1 MDINAYSDIGLAT
14 SQSVANQAVKDKKS
28 LGQDEFLELMTTQLR
43 NQDPMEPMDNGEF
56 LAQIAQFG
64 TVNGINELL
73 TTTQTLSASLQ
84 SSQALQASNIIG
96 RRVLVE
102 HDEGHLSATGT
113 LQGAAQLRNSADVA
127 VNIYDMSGQVVN
139 RIELGAQSPGLVPF
153 AWDGTTLSGERAPSG
168 RYRVEVEA
176 TRFGESEALAPMVTS
191 TVTSLTLGGIGRE
204 MQVELENLGQVGFSQ
219 VNQIL

>member
-1 MDINAYSDIGLAT
+1 MAVDAYADIGLAT
-14 SQSVANQAVKDKKS
+14 AQSAANQANKNKKS

-56 LAQIAQFG
+56 LSQIAQFG
-64 TVNGINELL
+64 TVNGVNELL
-73 TTTQTLSASLQ
+73 SSFQSLATNLQ
-84 SSQALQASNIIG
+84 SSQALQASNLIG

-102 HDEGHLSATGT
+102 HDEGHLSATGMI
-113 LQGAAQLRNSADVA
+113 QGAADLRNSADVA

-139 RIELGAQSPGLVPF
+139 RIDLGTQSPGLVPF
-153 AWDGTTLSGERAPSG
+153 AWDGTTLSGERAPTG
-168 RYRVEVEA
+168 RYRIEIEA